1 MLEKN
6 NSGIFAGKIKK
17 QLIPEFILSI
27 AVINLLPLK
36 PDLIMDNYVIIYLM
50 EFELFMRSFLFLEQ
64 IPAYSGFLFHD
75 CCSRE

>member
-6 NSGIFAGKIKK
+6 KSSIFDGKTKK

-27 AVINLLPLK
+27 AAINLLPLY
-36 PDLIMDNYVIIYLM
+36 PDLIIDNYVVIFLM
-50 EFELFMRSFLFLEQ
+50 KFELFMKSFLFLEQ

>member
-6 NSGIFAGKIKK
+6 KSSIFDGKIKK

-27 AVINLLPLK
+27 AAINLLPLY
-36 PDLIMDNYVIIYLM
+36 PDLIIDNYVVIFLM
-50 EFELFMRSFLFLEQ
+50 NFELFMKSFLFLEQ

>member
-6 NSGIFAGKIKK
+6 KSSIFDGKIKK

-27 AVINLLPLK
+27 AAINLLPLY
-36 PDLIMDNYVIIYLM
+36 PDLIIDNYVVIFLM
-50 EFELFMRSFLFLEQ
+50 KFELFMKSFLFLEQ